1 MDALPD
7 KLKKATAL
15 QKIVDSA
22 KPAKKELDE
31 LKFKIQMDMTKLGSS
46 KMDPID
52 GYYALKVVTS
62 TRMIEHPDELED
74 WFDMQDDITIDE
86 YLTFD
91 RTKILALAD
100 QIMEQ
105 DGEILPGIEVA
116 TTERVDI
123 KQVKGK
129 K

>member
-1 MDALPD
+1 MDSLTE
-7 KLKKATAL
+7 KLKKAAAL
-15 QKIVDSA
+15 QKIVDEA

-31 LKFKIQMDMTKLGSS
+31 LKFEIQMDMTTLGSS
-46 KMDPID
+46 KMDPVD
-52 GYYALKVVTS
+52 GYYALKVATS
-62 TRMIEHPDELED
+62 TRTIEDPTALGD
-74 WFDMQDDITIDE
+74 WFDMQDDRLIEE

-105 DGEILPGIEVA
+105 DGEILPGIEVS
-116 TTERVDI
+116 TVERVDI
-123 KQVKGK
+123 KKTKGK